1 MRAVE
6 MKWRGK
12 AYTIPANKAFD
23 AGEQVE
29 DVVTLGEISSWG
41 ANIKT
46 RKLSKAYGVLLRY
59 AGAKVAD
66 VTVLEEIT
74 STGSGLAD
82 AGQAVKA
89 LVDVILSGANQRTDD
104 KAEPPKKTSDL

>member
-6 MKWRGK
+6 MQWRGK
-12 AYTIPANKAFD
+12 EYTIPATQAFD

-29 DVVTLGEISSWG
+29 DVVTLGEITSWG
-41 ANIKT
+41 ANVKT
-46 RKLSKAYGVLLRY
+46 RKLAKAYGTLLRY

-89 LVDVILSGANQRTDD
+89 LVDVILSGSNQTSDG
-104 KAEPPKKTSDL
+104 AEPPKKTSDL